1 MEELVTVDEVGEDD
15 DSIIEPD
22 LPELEKFVS
31 CPKGA
36 TEGEAAEAKEEEEE
50 ELPPPRPCVDAQKT
64 PAETSVQDRLSSE
77 VGDPAEAAG
86 TVEPEAVVSAGSP
99 EDPSLQRPQRPA
111 APEPALADVPP
122 EEQTCSEDKDTSDEP
137 PEESPEH
144 HTSVSEEP
152 EPVEA
157 GPVAETV
164 KMEVQAR
171 RGGLN
176 RGITELLQTRG
187 RILLSMLIIVWLSFT
202 EPEVPSPCLGQEKA
216 AIEHSIPLGKPD
228 NLKIT
233 AADELWCSQCCHVA
247 PSLYLPLIVTEFSD
261 SRLGPKDKT

>member
-50 ELPPPRPCVDAQKT
+50 EELSPPRPCVDAQKT

-137 PEESPEH
+137 PEESPQH

-176 RGITELLQTRG
+176 RGITELLQTQGVSSCPCSSLCGSLSQSLRSPHHVWG
-187 RILLSMLIIVWLSFT
+187 RR
-202 EPEVPSPCLGQEKA
+202 K
-216 AIEHSIPLGKPD
+216 
-228 NLKIT
+228 
-233 AADELWCSQCCHVA
+233 
-247 PSLYLPLIVTEFSD
+247 LPLSTASLWVNPTTLKSQPLMNSGVRNVVTSHRVYIYL
-261 SRLGPKDKT
+261 S